1 MWKSQGTTEPMT
13 RRTPNFLDKEARLAF
28 WMLIP
33 TFTVVFAFVIFPVI
47 WNLWLSLKPVSLGDL
62 RGSSLFKFNL
72 TLENFQRVFGDPDF
86 VPVLLTTFIYTV
98 GGSALSILLGLTAAL
113 LVHGEF
119 PGRSLLRG
127 LFISPYIAPVVAVT
141 FAWSFILDPQL
152 GALNRLAVDKGLW
165 EQPIPFLS
173 QRWLELD
180 IMGVSLRMPL
190 ALTSVILFEGWRYF
204 PFAFLFILAR
214 LQGIPDRLYRAA
226 SVDGASPFQRFYH
239 ITLPQLI
246 TVLSTLFLF
255 RFIWTINKFDDIFLL
270 TRGQAGTKVMTIK
283 VYDYAFGEFNIG
295 ASSAVA
301 MILFGVLSLFL
312 FIYLRWILKE
322 E

>member
-1 MWKSQGTTEPMT
+1 MKPQVPT
-13 RRTPNFLDKEARLAF
+13 FLEREARLAF
-28 WMLIP
+28 WMLAP
-33 TFTVVFAFVIFPVI
+33 TFAVVFVFVIFPLF
-47 WNLWLSLKPVSLGDL
+47 WNVWLSLKPVTLGGLREGSLL
-62 RGSSLFKFNL
+62 KFNL
-72 TLENFQRVFGDPDF
+72 TAENFLKVFADPD
-86 VPVLLTTFIYTV
+86 VGAVLLTTFIYTV
-98 GGSALSILLGLTAAL
+98 GGSGLSIVLGLLAAL

-119 PGRSLLRG
+119 PGRGLLRG

-141 FAWSFILDPQL
+141 FTWGFILDPQL
-152 GALNRLAVDKGLW
+152 GLLNRLAVDKGLW
-165 EQPIPFLS
+165 MQPIPFLS
-173 QRWLELD
+173 QRWFDLD
-180 IMGVSLRMPL
+180 IMGASLRMPL
-190 ALTSVILFEGWRYF
+190 ALVSVILFEGWRYF

-214 LQGIPDRLYRAA
+214 LQGIPDELYSAA

-239 ITLPQLI
+239 ITLPQLR

-301 MILFGVLSLFL
+301 MVLFVMLSAFL

-322 E
+322 T

>member
-1 MWKSQGTTEPMT
+1 
-13 RRTPNFLDKEARLAF
+13 
-28 WMLIP
+28 MLIP
-33 TFTVVFAFVIFPVI
+33 TFTIVLAFVIFPVI

-62 RGSSLFKFNL
+62 RGASLFKFNL
-72 TLENFQRVFGDPDF
+72 TLENFQKIFGDPEF
-86 VPVLLTTFIYTV
+86 VQVLMTTLIYTV
-98 GGSALSILLGLTAAL
+98 AGSVLSILMGLMAAL

-141 FAWSFILDPQL
+141 FTWSFILDPQL
-152 GALNRLAVDKGLW
+152 GVLNWLAVDKGLLT
-165 EQPIPFLS
+165 QPIPFLS
-173 QRWLELD
+173 QRWWDLD
-180 IMGVSLRMPL
+180 LLGLRVRIPL

-214 LQGIPDRLYRAA
+214 LQAIPDELYQAA
-226 SVDGASPFQRFYH
+226 SVDGASPFQRFFH
-239 ITLPQLI
+239 ITLPQLSI
-246 TVLSTLFLF
+246 VLSTLFLF
-255 RFIWTINKFDDIFLL
+255 RFIWTFNKFDDIFLL
-270 TRGQAGTKVMTIK
+270 TRGQAGTKVLTIK

-301 MILFGVLSLFL
+301 MVLFGVLSVFL
-312 FIYLRWILKE
+312 IIYFRWIMRE